1 MDERRFEMIRKSAQ
15 TVVTLAVVAA
25 FSGVVSVTSLASVFA
40 QDRAAQAEKLG
51 KVHFPTSCTP
61 AAQTEFDR
69 AVALLHSF
77 WFGEAIKAFQA
88 VAQKDPACGMAHW
101 GAAVTWLGNPLAG
114 ATTARGLQEGSAAVA
129 RAKAAGAKTQRE
141 QDYIAAIE
149 TFYKDHDKVD
159 HRTRAV
165 AYEKAMEA
173 LAQRYPQD
181 SEAAIFY
188 ALALNITL
196 NPADKT
202 YANQLKAAAIL
213 EKAFAA
219 QPDHPG
225 VAHYLIH
232 SYDFPPIAQK
242 GLTAARRYVGI
253 APSAPHALH
262 MPSHI
267 FTRLGYWQESIDTN
281 RRSAES
287 AKDELRQAN
296 LDAGSYN
303 ALHAMDYIVYA
314 ALQLAKDKEA
324 RAVLDE
330 VRSVEKIDSEQFVAV
345 FAFAAVPARYALER
359 RQWAEA
365 AELKFHPKS
374 LSWDK
379 FPQAESILWF
389 ARGLGAARGGN
400 VKSARQDLTR
410 LEALRD
416 SMTAAKNTYW
426 ANQAEIQR
434 LAVAGWIA
442 RAEGKNDE
450 AVAMLRQAAEK
461 EDATE
466 KHPVTPGSIQPA
478 REMLAELLLD
488 LGQPA
493 QALAEF
499 EASQRTD
506 PNRLH
511 GLAGAGRAAEL
522 AGDRAKAKTYYRQ
535 LLALAQTADTDR
547 PEIQQAIAFMAK
559 N

>member
-1 MDERRFEMIRKSAQ
+1 MRCRTVIVAAAVAALVTAGSGPAQ
-15 TVVTLAVVAA
+15 TAGTQV
-25 FSGVVSVTSLASVFA
+25 
-40 QDRAAQAEKLG
+40 EKLG
-51 KVHFPTSCTP
+51 QVRFPTSCSTAVQP
-61 AAQTEFDR
+61 QFDR

-77 WFGEAIKAFQA
+77 WFSEAIKGFQA
-88 VAQKDPACGMAHW
+88 VAQADPSCGIAHW
-101 GAAVTWLGNPLAG
+101 GAAVTWLGNPLG
-114 ATTARGLQEGSAAVA
+114 GPPVARGLQEGSAAVA

-149 TFYKDHDKVD
+149 AFYKDHDKVD

-181 SEAAIFY
+181 REASIFY

-202 YANQLKAAAIL
+202 YANQLKAAGIL
-213 EKAFAA
+213 EKVFAE

-242 GLTAARRYVGI
+242 GLAAARRYATI

-267 FTRLGYWQESIDTN
+267 FTRVGYWQESIDTN
-281 RRSAES
+281 RASADA
-287 AKDELRQAN
+287 AKYELRQAN
-296 LDAGSYN
+296 LEAGSYN

-324 RAVLDE
+324 QAVLDE
-330 VRSVEKIDSEQFVAV
+330 VRGVQKIDSEQFAAA
-345 FAFAAVPARYALER
+345 FAFAAIPARYALER
-359 RQWAEA
+359 RRWAEA
-365 AELKFHPKS
+365 AELDLHPPS
-374 LSWDK
+374 LSWSR
-379 FPQAESILWF
+379 FPQAESIHRF

-400 VKSARQDLTR
+400 VASAKRDLAS

-416 SMTAAKNTYW
+416 AMTAAKNAYW

-434 LAVAGWIA
+434 LAVAGWVA
-442 RAEGKNDE
+442 RAEGRNDE
-450 AVAMLRQAAEK
+450 AVALLRQAADR

-488 LGQPA
+488 LTQPA
-493 QALAEF
+493 AALKEF
-499 EASQRTD
+499 EASSRTD
-506 PNRLH
+506 ANRLH
-511 GLAGAGRAAEL
+511 GLAGAARAAEL
-522 AGDRAKAKTYYRQ
+522 AGDRAKARTYYTQ
-535 LLALAQTADTDR
+535 LVELTMTADSER
-547 PEIQQAIAFMAK
+547 PEIVQAKAFLAK

>member
-1 MDERRFEMIRKSAQ
+1 MSRKPARR
-15 TVVTLAVVAA
+15 VVVRLAVVATLT
-25 FSGVVSVTSLASVFA
+25 GIVSVTSVASVSA
-40 QDRAAQAEKLG
+40 QDRAPQAEKLG
-51 KVHFPTSCTP
+51 KVHFPTSCAP
-61 AAQTEFDR
+61 AAQAEFDR

-77 WFGEAIKAFQA
+77 WFPEAVKAFQA
-88 VAQKDPACGMAHW
+88 VAQTDPACGMAHW

-181 SEAAIFY
+181 TEAAIFY

-242 GLTAARRYVGI
+242 GLTAARRYASI

-267 FTRLGYWQESIDTN
+267 FTRLGHWQESIDTN
-281 RRSAES
+281 RRSAEA
-287 AKDELRQAN
+287 AKYELRQAN
-296 LDAGSYN
+296 LEAGSYN

-314 ALQLAKDKEA
+314 AMQLAKDKEA

-330 VRSVEKIDSEQFVAV
+330 VRSVEKIDAEQFAAA
-345 FAFAAVPARYALER
+345 FAFAAIPARYAFER

-365 AELKFHPKS
+365 AELTLHPRS

-379 FPQAESILWF
+379 FPQAESIIWF

-400 VKSARQDLTR
+400 VPSARRDLAR
-410 LEALRD
+410 LETLRD
-416 SMTAAKNTYW
+416 TLMAAKNTYW
-426 ANQAEIQR
+426 ANQTEIQR

-442 RAEGKNDE
+442 RAQGNNDE
-450 AVAMLRQAAEK
+450 ALAMLRQAADK

-493 QALAEF
+493 QALTEF
-499 EASQRTD
+499 ETSQRID
-506 PNRLH
+506 PNRFH
-511 GLAGAGRAAEL
+511 GLAGAARAAEL
-522 AGDRAKAKTYYRQ
+522 AGDRAKAKTYYSQ
-535 LLALAQTADTDR
+535 LLALTQTADTDR
-547 PEIQQAIAFMAK
+547 PEIQQAKAFMAK

>member
-1 MDERRFEMIRKSAQ
+1 MRYRTA
-15 TVVTLAVVAA
+15 VLAA
-25 FSGVVSVTSLASVFA
+25 LASLVIA
-40 QDRAAQAEKLG
+40 GTPAAQVEKLG
-51 KVHFPTSCTP
+51 KVSFPTSCS
-61 AAQTEFDR
+61 AAVQPQFER

-77 WFGEAIKAFQA
+77 WFGEAIKGFQA
-88 VAQKDPACGMAHW
+88 VAQADPGCGIAHW
-101 GAAVTWLGNPLAG
+101 GAAVAWLGNPLAG
-114 ATTARGLQEGSAAVA
+114 PTVARGLQEGTAAAA
-129 RAKAAGAKTQRE
+129 RARAAGAGTDRE
-141 QDYIAAIE
+141 RDYIAAIE
-149 TFYKDHDKVD
+149 AFYKDHEKVD
-159 HRTRAV
+159 HRTRAL

-173 LAQRYPQD
+173 LVQKYPQD
-181 SEAAIFY
+181 REAPIFY

-196 NPADKT
+196 DPSDKT
-202 YANQLKAAAIL
+202 YRNQLKAAGIL
-213 EKAFAA
+213 EKVFAD

-242 GLTAARRYVGI
+242 GLPAARRYASI

-267 FTRLGYWQESIDTN
+267 FTRVGLWQESIDTN
-281 RRSAES
+281 RESAES
-287 AKDELRQAN
+287 AKAELKMAN
-296 LDAGSYN
+296 LEAGSYN

-314 ALQLAKDKEA
+314 ALQLAKDAEA

-330 VRSVEKIDSEQFVAV
+330 VRRLEKIDSEQFVAA
-345 FAFAAVPARYALER
+345 FAFAAIPARYALER
-359 RQWAEA
+359 RRWVDA
-365 AELKFHPKS
+365 AELTLHPQS
-374 LSWDK
+374 LSWTR
-379 FPQAESILWF
+379 FPQAESVHVF

-400 VKSARQDLTR
+400 LAGAKRELAR

-416 SMTAAKNTYW
+416 AMTAAKNAYW

-442 RAEGKNDE
+442 RGEGRDDE
-450 AVAMLRQAAEK
+450 AVALLRQAADR

-478 REMLAELLLD
+478 REMLGELFLELKRP
-488 LGQPA
+488 GE
-493 QALAEF
+493 ALREF

-522 AGDRAKAKTYYRQ
+522 AGDRDKARTYYTR
-535 LLALAQTADTDR
+535 LVELTRTADTDR
-547 PEIQQAIAFMAK
+547 PEVARAKAFIAA